1 MVIRGYG
8 TAVLLGKPREQD
20 HEEYLDLY
28 GGSLRR
34 KPNLALA
41 KGQSLKVDRNFGGLD
56 NDRDFQ
62 AKGPKKRAAP
72 QDLKSDGDHDGNYD
86 EPIDKKPPIMF
97 LACDYFPEV
106 AENYQIWFGA
116 TVSARSVK
124 IVKLKTTER
133 DSWWQEL
140 RKEIEKNVQ
149 AVNCTHVL
157 GYRELL
163 TVCDS
168 VMILSASGTAIKV
181 KKTNSTGPSVSR
193 LR

>member
-1 MVIRGYG
+1 M
-8 TAVLLGKPREQD
+8 
-20 HEEYLDLY
+20 
-28 GGSLRR
+28 
-34 KPNLALA
+34 
-41 KGQSLKVDRNFGGLD
+41 
-56 NDRDFQ
+56 
-62 AKGPKKRAAP
+62 
-72 QDLKSDGDHDGNYD
+72 
-86 EPIDKKPPIMF
+86 
-97 LACDYFPEV
+97 

-124 IVKLKTTER
+124 IVRVKTTER

-181 KKTNSTGPSVSR
+181 KKTHSSGPTVAR
-193 LR
+193 LRLELHQFLHSDRVKASGTLKRQHSTLGRERRSDSADHLSPEKRESSPGSKEQRMQEHAVARLVKVSEELAKFSKPC